1 MQRASAGRQVYF
13 KANAGPINDLTL
25 IRTVKVHNEHQSSV
39 IDFGAELDVLLDW
52 HGKVVAC
59 GYPDKDKVVIVERRG
74 DFNDIVHT
82 LPQSIR
88 SVGVQRLLQVVV
100 HMNMV
105 RGWADGEMSL
115 ADLLVTLVEA
125 EERGVPGVLPC

>member
-1 MQRASAGRQVYF
+1 MPAHLQ
-13 KANAGPINDLTL
+13 ANNGPIDDLTL
-25 IRTVKVHNEHQSSV
+25 IRTMKVHNEHQSSV
-39 IDFGAELDVLLDW
+39 MDFGAELDVLLDW
-52 HGKVVAC
+52 HGKVAAC
-59 GYPDKDKVVIVERRG
+59 GYPDKDKVVIVERKA

-88 SVGVQRLLQVVV
+88 SVGVRNLLQVVV
-100 HMNMV
+100 HMNMT

-115 ADLLVTLVEA
+115 ASLLVALVEA

>member
-1 MQRASAGRQVYF
+1 V
-13 KANAGPINDLTL
+13 NNGPIDDITL
-25 IRTVKVHNEHQSSV
+25 VRTVKVHNEHQRSV
-39 IDFGAELDVLLDW
+39 MDFGAELDVLLDW

-59 GYPDKDKVVIVERRG
+59 GYPEKDKVVIVERRD

-88 SVGVQRLLQVVV
+88 SVGVQNLLRAVV

-105 RGWADGEMSL
+105 RGWADGERSL
-115 ADLLVTLVEA
+115 AKLLVTLVEA
-125 EERGVPGVLPC
+125 EERGIPGVLPC

>member
-1 MQRASAGRQVYF
+1 MPTHLR
-13 KANAGPINDLTL
+13 ANAGPIDDLTL
-25 IRTVKVHNEHQSSV
+25 VRTVKVHNEHQSSV
-39 IDFGAELDVLLDW
+39 MDFGAELDVLIDW

-59 GYPDKDKVVIVERRG
+59 GYPDKDKVVIVERRS

-88 SVGVQRLLQVVV
+88 SVGVRNLLQVVV

-115 ADLLVTLVEA
+115 AELLVTLVEA
-125 EERGVPGVLPC
+125 EERGVPGVMPC

>member
-1 MQRASAGRQVYF
+1 MQRASVPRQMHF
-13 KANAGPINDLTL
+13 KANTGPINDLTL
-25 IRTVKVHNEHQSSV
+25 VRTVKVHNEHQSSV
-39 IDFGAELDVLLDW
+39 MDFGSELDVLLDW

-59 GYPDKDKVVIVERRG
+59 GYPDKDKVVIVERRN

-88 SVGVQRLLQVVV
+88 SVGVRNLLRVVV

-115 ADLLVTLVEA
+115 AELLVTLVEA
-125 EERGVPGVLPC
+125 EERGIPGVLPC